1 MAKKCKYTEEHF
13 QFIRDNVVNTEKDL
27 HRMFN
32 ERFGLNVTLNA
43 IENLKHK
50 TGAKSG
56 LVGGQFKKGSIPPNK
71 GKTWDEYMS
80 KEGQAN
86 SRKTTFKKGNIPANR
101 SELGQERVDKD
112 GYTMVKIQDG
122 HLNKNWV
129 LKHRLIFENH
139 FGKIPDGYNVS
150 FADGNKQNF
159 DINNLILI
167 SRAEDAVMNKKKL
180 FFDNSELTK
189 TGHLIAK
196 VLISASK
203 HKAKEVKSE

>member
-1 MAKKCKYTEEHF
+1 M
-13 QFIRDNVVNTEKDL
+13 
-27 HRMFN
+27 
-32 ERFGLNVTLNA
+32 
-43 IENLKHK
+43 
-50 TGAKSG
+50 
-56 LVGGQFKKGSIPPNK
+56 
-71 GKTWDEYMS
+71 
-80 KEGQAN
+80 
-86 SRKTTFKKGNIPANR
+86 
-101 SELGQERVDKD
+101 
-112 GYTMVKIQDG
+112 
-122 HLNKNWV
+122 
-129 LKHRLIFENH
+129 
-139 FGKIPDGYNVS
+139 S